1 MHQINLY
8 QPILRQ
14 QKRIFSARTLGAT
27 LLLVAVMLGA
37 IDLYGQVQVRG
48 LGVEAKALENSRNVA
63 EFRLRELKIRLPK
76 RHPDARLEAEVVVL
90 QADAQQAARLAE
102 TLSSGALGN
111 TGGLSEYLV
120 ALARQ
125 HVDGTA
131 LTRIEVAAGGSAI
144 GLGGV
149 ARAPELVPEYIE
161 RLRLEKVFNGRVFNQ
176 LSLNRADSGIEFR
189 LTTPGTSLSRKEDA
203 NAGR

>member
-1 MHQINLY
+1 MQQINLY

-14 QKRIFSARTLGAT
+14 QKRIFSARTLGTT
-27 LLLVAVMLGA
+27 LLIVAVMLGA

-63 EFRLRELKIRLPK
+63 EFRLRELKIRQPK
-76 RHPDARLEAEVVVL
+76 RQPDARLEAEVVAL
-90 QADAQQAARLAE
+90 QAAAQQAARLAE

>member
-1 MHQINLY
+1 MLQINLY

>member
-90 QADAQQAARLAE
+90 QAAAQQAARLAE